1 MKVTPIILGTL
12 EAISSAIPA
21 INTFNTSINTTTVEV
36 SSIKSN
42 SDNLWNDL
50 FREQI
55 ENMKN

>member
-42 SDNLWNDL
+42 SDNL
-50 FREQI
+50 
-55 ENMKN
+55 